1 MFNKIFQTIFFGE
14 KNWQPLQT
22 TTHSPRSAID
32 IYNMS
37 EYKLIIT
44 SVNKCYGLAT
54 RAWGRESSCMTNQN
68 KDDTYFHL
76 TSMLVCSL
84 HFTLLNT
91 DAGVSN
97 WPKNKHTK

>member
-1 MFNKIFQTIFFGE
+1 
-14 KNWQPLQT
+14 
-22 TTHSPRSAID
+22 
-32 IYNMS
+32 
-37 EYKLIIT
+37 
-44 SVNKCYGLAT
+44 
-54 RAWGRESSCMTNQN
+54 MTNQN